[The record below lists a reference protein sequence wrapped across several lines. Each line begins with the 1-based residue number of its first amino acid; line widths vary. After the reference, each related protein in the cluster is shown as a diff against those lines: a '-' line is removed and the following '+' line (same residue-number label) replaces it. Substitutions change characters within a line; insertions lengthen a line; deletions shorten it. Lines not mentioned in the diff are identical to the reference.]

1 MRMPALKLSAFWIC
15 AAVVVLVGVA
25 LTIFDVV
32 AINKFIFFAG
42 YVVLQYVVLA
52 TAWNIMG
59 GYMGYVNFGT
69 AGFFAVGAYAS
80 VVLYNLIEAPLA
92 LMIPFSGVVCGLL
105 GLAMGYLTL
114 RLRGVF
120 FAIATLAM
128 AIVLETMIIN
138 WDFVGGATGAY
149 ILRSREMAP
158 FGDYVEFLFFIM
170 LLLAIF
176 AVAVARWLELSK
188 TGRGFTAIRDDE
200 IAAECAGVPTLR
212 LKLIATTVSGF
223 LMGVAGSPFALY
235 VGFIEPSSAFNLVYA
250 VNAIAMPMIG
260 GATTWLGP
268 LIGALLLGTVQQV
281 ATVTIS
287 SELNLLIVGVV
298 LVFFVI
304 VAPEGI
310 VGLLKKWLGGRR
322 DDR

>member
-1 MRMPALKLSAFWIC
+1 MKGLRLTLSPFWIC
-15 AAVVVLVGVA
+15 AAVVALVGVA
-25 LTIFDVV
+25 LTIFDVF
-32 AINKFIFFAG
+32 AINAFIYFAG

-69 AGFFAVGAYAS
+69 AGFFAVGAYSS
-80 VVLYNLIEAPLA
+80 VVLYNLIQAPLV
-92 LMIPFSGVVCGLL
+92 LMIPFSGVVCALL

-128 AIVLETMIIN
+128 AIVLETLVIN
-138 WDFVGGATGAY
+138 WDYVGGATGAY
-149 ILRSREMAP
+149 ILRSHEIAP
-158 FGDYVEFLFFIM
+158 FGNYVEYLFFVM

-176 AVAVARWLELSK
+176 AVAVARWIERSK
-188 TGRGFTAIRDDE
+188 AGRGFTAIRDDE

-212 LKLIATTVSGF
+212 LKLVATTISGF
-223 LMGVAGSPFALY
+223 LMGVAGAPFALY
-235 VGFIEPSSAFNLVYA
+235 VGFVEPSSAFNLVYA

-260 GATTWLGP
+260 GATSWLGP
-268 LIGALLLGTVQQV
+268 LIGALLLGTVQQI

-304 VAPEGI
+304 AAPEGI
-310 VGLLKKWLGGRR
+310 VGLVRKWWRR
-322 DDR
+322 SRDR

>member
-1 MRMPALKLSAFWIC
+1 MSIHRVKLPTFWIW
-15 AAVVVLVGVA
+15 AAIVAAAGVA
-25 LTIFDVV
+25 LTIFDVFAV
-32 AINKFIFFAG
+32 NTFIYFAG

-80 VVLYNLIEAPLA
+80 VVLYNLIEAPLV
-92 LMIPFSGVVCGLL
+92 LMIPFAGVVCALL

-128 AIVLETMIIN
+128 AIVLETMMIN
-138 WDFVGGATGAY
+138 WDYVGGATGAY
-149 ILRSREMAP
+149 ILRSREIAP
-158 FGDYVEFLFFIM
+158 FGDYIEYLFFVM

-176 AVAVARWLELSK
+176 AVAVARAIERSK
-188 TGRGFTAIRDDE
+188 AGRGFAAIRDDE
-200 IAAECAGVPTLR
+200 VAAECAGVPTLR
-212 LKLIATTVSGF
+212 LKLMATTVSGF
-223 LMGVAGSPFALY
+223 LMGVAGAPFTLY
-235 VGFIEPSSAFNLVYA
+235 VGFVEPSSAFNLIYA

-310 VGLLKKWLGGRR
+310 VGLLRKWWRPS

>member
-1 MRMPALKLSAFWIC
+1 MRMPAVKLSAFWIC
-15 AAVVVLVGVA
+15 AAVVALAGIA
-25 LTIFDVV
+25 LTIFDVI

-69 AGFFAVGAYAS
+69 AGFFAVGAYSS
-80 VVLYNLIEAPLA
+80 VLLYNLIEAPLA

-128 AIVLETMIIN
+128 AIVLETLIIN
-138 WDFVGGATGAY
+138 WDYVGGATGAY
-149 ILRSREMAP
+149 ILRSREMEP
-158 FGDYVEFLFFIM
+158 FGDYIEFLFFVM

-176 AVAVARWLELSK
+176 AVAVARWIEISK
-188 TGRGFTAIRDDE
+188 AGRGFTAIRDDE

-310 VGLLKKWLGGRR
+310 VGLIRKWLGRGR
-322 DDR
+322 

>member
-1 MRMPALKLSAFWIC
+1 MKLGSFWLWAAIIAFLG
-15 AAVVVLVGVA
+15 AAF
-25 LTIFDVV
+25 TILDVV
-32 AINKFIFFAG
+32 PVNAFVYFAG

-69 AGFFAVGAYAS
+69 AGFFAVGAYTS
-80 VVLYNLIEAPLA
+80 VVLYNLFKAPL
-92 LMIPFSGVVCGLL
+92 LVMIPISGLVCALL

-120 FAIATLAM
+120 FAIATLAL
-128 AIVLETMIIN
+128 AIVLETLVIN
-138 WDFVGGATGAY
+138 WDYVGGATGAY
-149 ILRSREMAP
+149 ILRAREIAP
-158 FGDYVEFLFFIM
+158 FGDYIEFLFFVM

-176 AVAVARWLELSK
+176 AVGTARWIERSK
-188 TGRGFTAIRDDE
+188 TGRGFAAIRDDE
-200 IAAECAGVPTLR
+200 EAAECAGVPTLR
-212 LKLIATTVSGF
+212 LKLVATTVSGF
-223 LMGVAGSPFALY
+223 LMGVAGAPFVLY

-250 VNAIAMPMIG
+250 VNSIAMPMIG
-260 GATTWLGP
+260 GATTWAGP

-287 SELNLLIVGVV
+287 SELNLLIVGVL

-304 VAPEGI
+304 AAPEGI
-310 VGLLKKWLGGRR
+310 VGLVRKWWRSGN
-322 DDR
+322 DR

>member
-1 MRMPALKLSAFWIC
+1 MKLGSFWLW
-15 AAVVVLVGVA
+15 AAVIALVGAA
-25 LTIFDVV
+25 LTILDIVEVNTFVY
-32 AINKFIFFAG
+32 FAG

-69 AGFFAVGAYAS
+69 AGFFAVGAYTS
-80 VVLYNLIEAPLA
+80 VVLYNLFKAPL
-92 LMIPFSGVVCGLL
+92 LVMIPVSGLVCALL

-120 FAIATLAM
+120 FAIATLAL
-128 AIVLETMIIN
+128 AIVLETLVIN
-138 WDFVGGATGAY
+138 WDYVGGATGAY
-149 ILRSREMAP
+149 ILRAREIAP
-158 FGDYVEFLFFIM
+158 FGDYIEFLFFVM

-176 AVAVARWLELSK
+176 AVGVARWIERSK
-188 TGRGFTAIRDDE
+188 VGRGFAAIRDDE
-200 IAAECAGVPTLR
+200 EAAECAGVPTLR
-212 LKLIATTVSGF
+212 LKLVATTISGF
-223 LMGVAGSPFALY
+223 LMGVAGAPFVLY
-235 VGFIEPSSAFNLVYA
+235 VGFVEPSSAFNLVYA
-250 VNAIAMPMIG
+250 VNSIAMPMIG

-287 SELNLLIVGVV
+287 SELNLLIVGVL

-304 VAPEGI
+304 AAPEGI
-310 VGLLKKWLGGRR
+310 VGLVRKWRRSGNGR
-322 DDR
+322 

>member
-1 MRMPALKLSAFWIC
+1 MKLNSFWLWAALIAIGG
-15 AAVVVLVGVA
+15 AA
-25 LTIFDVV
+25 LTIFDVIV
-32 AINKFIFFAG
+32 INKFIYFAS

-59 GYMGYVNFGT
+59 GYMGYVNFGS
-69 AGFFAVGAYAS
+69 AGFFAVGAYSS
-80 VVLYNLIEAPLA
+80 VVLYKLIQAPLL
-92 LMIPFSGVVCGLL
+92 LMIPISGIVCALL
-105 GLAMGYLTL
+105 GLGMGYLTL

-128 AIVLETMIIN
+128 AIVLETLITN
-138 WDFVGGATGAY
+138 WEYVGGASGAY
-149 ILRSREMAP
+149 VLRPGTIEP
-158 FGDYVEFLFFIM
+158 FGDYIEYLFFVM
-170 LLLAIF
+170 LILAIF
-176 AVAVARWLELSK
+176 AVAVARWIERSK
-188 TGRGFTAIRDDE
+188 IGRGFSAIRDDE
-200 IAAECAGVPTLR
+200 LAAECTGVPTLR

-223 LMGVAGSPFALY
+223 LMGIAGAPFAMY
-235 VGFIEPSSAFNLVYA
+235 VSFVEPASAFNLVYA

-287 SELNLLIVGVV
+287 SELNLLIVGVL

-304 VAPEGI
+304 AAPDGI
-310 VGLLKKWLGGRR
+310 VGLFRKWRGRGK
-322 DDR
+322 